1 MKSYKI
7 PKYAKSSIKSVETV
21 EGETI
26 EMKVQRILNNKEPI
40 KDGAPEIFTERKQ
53 GVLPG
58 FNIRTDRWEIAA
70 EAMDKVHK
78 DAYARREA
86 FYKDQE
92 AEAIKESGDSA
103 AVPIQ
108 GTQDSAT
115 K

>member
-1 MKSYKI
+1 MKTYKL
-7 PKYAKSSIKSVETV
+7 PNYAKSQLKSVETT

-58 FNIRTDRWEIAA
+58 FNIRADRFEIAC
-70 EAMDKVHK
+70 EAMDKLHK
-78 DAYARREA
+78 DAYAKRDGY
-86 FYKDQE
+86 YKDIE
-92 AEAIKESGDSA
+92 KEAIKESGDSVA
-103 AVPIQ
+103 EPIH
-108 GTQDSAT
+108 TNRENSN